1 MEPFWIWQQADW
13 PHFRWQDSEILPRLR
28 HAQRRLGML
37 IGSHSRLGNSDQTL
51 DTLLVNIISSSAIEG
66 ERLNAQSV
74 RSSLARR

>member
-37 IGSHSRLGNSDQTL
+37 IGSHSRL
-51 DTLLVNIISSSAIEG
+51 
-66 ERLNAQSV
+66 
-74 RSSLARR
+74 